1 MTVYTSNYARNGTHP
16 NAIAISRK
24 PPDWYTGTALPELA
38 PTWEMIMAHKE
49 GNITEMDFISMYVD
63 LLHRQR
69 FDPNKFIEPLPDPTF
84 LLCYEKPGDF
94 CHRRVLAEWI
104 ELKTGI
110 AIPEWKN
117 EKEEA
122 AAKQDEMVDSLLDF

>member
-1 MTVYTSNYARNGTHP
+1 MTVYTSNYARKGSHP

-24 PPDWYTGTALPELA
+24 PPDWYTGTTLPELA
-38 PTWEMIMAHKE
+38 PTWKMIMAYKE
-49 GNITEMDFISMYVD
+49 GNITETDFISMYVD

-69 FDPNKFIEPLPDPTF
+69 FDPNKFIEPLPDSTF

-110 AIPEWKN
+110 TIPEWKT
-117 EKEEA
+117 EREEA
-122 AAKQDEMVDSLLDF
+122 AAKQDEVVDSLLDF